1 MRSRLSRALLS
12 ALLCL
17 AAPAVR
23 AGTSEAA
30 PPAMTMLQ
38 AAVLGVVEGVTE
50 YLPVSSTGHL
60 ILAQRMMGIGQAE
73 GTSEAANAYAV
84 CIQLGAILAVVG
96 LYFRRVRQMAA
107 GCLGRNPEGLK
118 LGVNLI
124 VAFLPAAV
132 IGLAFEKLIKQY
144 LFGGNNWGLWPLVA
158 ALLLGGVVILIA
170 DRYLVTP
177 RQREGR
183 GSSLTELSWKMA
195 LGIGLVQCAAMW
207 PGTSRSLATILGGL
221 FAGLTLGA
229 AVEFSF
235 LLGLIT
241 LTASTA
247 LDAVRYGPT
256 MINLYGW
263 AAPGIGLLVA
273 ALSAI
278 MAVKWM
284 VHYLQKHPL
293 AFFGYYRILLALGIA
308 AFMLWD

>member
-1 MRSRLSRALLS
+1 
-12 ALLCL
+12 
-17 AAPAVR
+17 
-23 AGTSEAA
+23 
-30 PPAMTMLQ
+30 
-38 AAVLGVVEGVTE
+38 
-50 YLPVSSTGHL
+50 
-60 ILAQRMMGIGQAE
+60 
-73 GTSEAANAYAV
+73 
-84 CIQLGAILAVVG
+84 
-96 LYFRRVRQMAA
+96 MAA